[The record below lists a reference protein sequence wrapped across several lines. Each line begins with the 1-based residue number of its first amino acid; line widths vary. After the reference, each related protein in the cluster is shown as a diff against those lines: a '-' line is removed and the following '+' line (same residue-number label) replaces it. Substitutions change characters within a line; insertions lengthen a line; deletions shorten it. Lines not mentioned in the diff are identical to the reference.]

1 MTRRAL
7 VTGLA
12 TAALVAAGALSAA
25 VPAAADAPAPPYTA
39 IAFRAPELS
48 GMPWGG
54 AFSASAPADAVTVGT
69 WGGDGVRGSSGERS
83 IAVFPPSGATL
94 TAGTSFPLQP
104 NRTAGAGTV
113 ELVEPGHAC
122 TYQWGTVTVQEVT
135 RVEGALTTFSA
146 DVAGSCATASVRLAA
161 TTAWS
166 GLSVVDRVEF
176 PNTDIAALS
185 VRDVEVTVE
194 GGTAVLFG
202 DAHVTALGLADGDQ
216 AEDFGVMDDGCS
228 GTTVQPGSSCTV
240 TVGFSPWEPSM
251 REARLVIPDGTAVGS
266 TEVRLAGFGTTD
278 SSGTYVG
285 IDDPKR
291 LLDTRTS
298 GTKAPL
304 AGGSTTRLQV
314 AGAAGVPASGVSAV
328 VLNLTAVTTTSQGYF
343 TMYPNGVARPTASSI
358 NFPKGW
364 TGANMVTV
372 PVGADGKVAL
382 YNYGGAAHAVVDV
395 LGWYWQDADQAL
407 GSQLLPIGDAIRLY
421 DSRTDGDALAGGDFV
436 DLTGIFGGP
445 EESAQVSE
453 LVVTVTAVGATRPGV
468 LTAWSGV
475 GTRPKASTVNYEPK
489 VIAPNMAIVSAGQTD
504 DGAGFRIS
512 NTGGTVD
519 VVVDL
524 VGIHFTDSP
533 FGLRFTPR
541 TAPTRI
547 LDTRK
552 GTGLSGAFGPAQ
564 TRTLNGSSV
573 ANEDTFALV
582 ANTTGV
588 LPTKQTYLSVWAAE
602 PDAVRPD
609 ASILN
614 VNPGLVRSVS
624 TYAPVSYTGRTRLYN
639 NAGSMHVV
647 MDVAG
652 TLDYYPRSSDLETD
666 ATADRSAG
674 TDAGAAPTVA
684 WPGGRDLRP
693 TVTVE
698 HTTATVT
705 RG

>member
-1 MTRRAL
+1 M
-7 VTGLA
+7 
-12 TAALVAAGALSAA
+12 
-25 VPAAADAPAPPYTA
+25 
-39 IAFRAPELS
+39 
-48 GMPWGG
+48 
-54 AFSASAPADAVTVGT
+54 
-69 WGGDGVRGSSGERS
+69 
-83 IAVFPPSGATL
+83 
-94 TAGTSFPLQP
+94 
-104 NRTAGAGTV
+104 
-113 ELVEPGHAC
+113 
-122 TYQWGTVTVQEVT
+122 
-135 RVEGALTTFSA
+135 
-146 DVAGSCATASVRLAA
+146 RLAA

-314 AGAAGVPASGVSAV
+314 AGAAGVPASGVSVV

-407 GSQLLPIGDAIRLY
+407 GQP
-421 DSRTDGDALAGGDFV
+421 
-436 DLTGIFGGP
+436 
-445 EESAQVSE
+445 
-453 LVVTVTAVGATRPGV
+453 
-468 LTAWSGV
+468 
-475 GTRPKASTVNYEPK
+475 
-489 VIAPNMAIVSAGQTD
+489 AP
-504 DGAGFRIS
+504 
-512 NTGGTVD
+512 
-519 VVVDL
+519 
-524 VGIHFTDSP
+524 
-533 FGLRFTPR
+533 
-541 TAPTRI
+541 
-547 LDTRK
+547 
-552 GTGLSGAFGPAQ
+552 
-564 TRTLNGSSV
+564 
-573 ANEDTFALV
+573 
-582 ANTTGV
+582 
-588 LPTKQTYLSVWAAE
+588 
-602 PDAVRPD
+602 
-609 ASILN
+609 
-614 VNPGLVRSVS
+614 
-624 TYAPVSYTGRTRLYN
+624 
-639 NAGSMHVV
+639 
-647 MDVAG
+647 
-652 TLDYYPRSSDLETD
+652 
-666 ATADRSAG
+666 ADR
-674 TDAGAAPTVA
+674 
-684 WPGGRDLRP
+684 
-693 TVTVE
+693 
-698 HTTATVT
+698 
-705 RG
+705 